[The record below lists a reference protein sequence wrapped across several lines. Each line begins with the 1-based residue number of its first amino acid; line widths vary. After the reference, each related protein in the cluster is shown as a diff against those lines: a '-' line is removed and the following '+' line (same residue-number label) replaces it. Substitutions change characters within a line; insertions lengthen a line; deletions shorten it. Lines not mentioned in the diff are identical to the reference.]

1 MEEFINCDSFDENND
16 FIKEENINGN
26 VSENDIDN
34 PNNGRNNYGNINS
47 SNLNYDESEVRRY
60 PKRNSKPPVHLNDY
74 DLNNEEDKV
83 NFVDYFYLLN
93 ITVSY
98 DDAMISDDS
107 LKCKLAMDGKMK
119 SLKLYGTYIL
129 VDLPENCKLV
139 GGKWVYNINGDRN
152 NHIYKACY
160 VAKGYSQTYGIDY
173 FETFLTTTGMDSIRA
188 LMQLAVNYNLF
199 VYQMDAKSAYLH
211 SQIDCDIYVAQPKG
225 YEVLNENGKPMVFK
239 LNKSI
244 YGLKQSGRNWNN
256 SFCSYLCD
264 IGFTQSNV
272 DPCIY
277 TISKNCNL
285 TTIFVWVDDLIIK
298 CNSQELVEEIKTK
311 SCSKFNMKDLGE
323 LSSFLG
329 IHFTITM
336 DFISMDKSHYL
347 EVVLKQFDLF
357 DCKGQSKP

>member
-1 MEEFINCDSFDENND
+1 
-16 FIKEENINGN
+16 
-26 VSENDIDN
+26 
-34 PNNGRNNYGNINS
+34 
-47 SNLNYDESEVRRY
+47 
-60 PKRNSKPPVHLNDY
+60 
-74 DLNNEEDKV
+74 
-83 NFVDYFYLLN
+83 
-93 ITVSY
+93 
-98 DDAMISDDS
+98 
-107 LKCKLAMDGKMK
+107 MD
-119 SLKLYGTYIL
+119 
-129 VDLPENCKLV
+129 V
-139 GGKWVYNINGDRN
+139 
-152 NHIYKACY
+152 
-160 VAKGYSQTYGIDY
+160 
-173 FETFLTTTGMDSIRA
+173 
-188 LMQLAVNYNLF
+188 
-199 VYQMDAKSAYLH
+199 KSAYLH
-211 SQIDCDIYVAQPKG
+211 SPIDCDIYVAQTKG

-256 SFCSYLCD
+256 SFWGYLCD

-285 TTIFVWVDDLIIK
+285 TTIFAWVDDLIIK

-357 DCKGQSKP
+357 DCKGQSKPWEISLASYEVHNINPDEIDTTKHWQLVGSKIYAMTCMKPDLSFNVMKLSQKLSNPRLCDLWCWLGIKSGQQTKYHRLLFFFLWIWSSY